1 METQFLLRLLLHMI
15 LSLQCEHLVWNKFH
29 FSAVAIWISVA
40 YIWQWN
46 VRPFWSTVSVPE
58 SISQTKHASN
68 YAPQMLTDLE
78 WYHLSDVLFFSFRSL
93 LLSLFTAIPDALLFF
108 VPFTLPFRSVPFLL
122 FFALFWTASKKPF
135 KRDQPK
141 ALGQYSY
148 TITMASSNSLCTCF
162 IINNLLYCLFY
173 LCSFFRLAH
182 IWNGANADIPLS
194 QCVHCTHIR
203 IPHIRRLFYERKKNE
218 RTELSYKICFFLFAA
233 TSYDRT
239 LFNPW
244 LANNGQTKTVQ

>member
-15 LSLQCEHLVWNKFH
+15 LWLQCGHLVWNKFH

-108 VPFTLPFRSVPFLL
+108 VPFTLPFRSVPFSL
-122 FFALFWTASKKPF
+122 FFALSWTVSKKPF

-162 IINNLLYCLFY
+162 IINNLRCCDCILPCIVILPVLSLF
-173 LCSFFRLAH
+173 FFSVGPHLKWCKCRY
-182 IWNGANADIPLS
+182 S
-194 QCVHCTHIR
+194 VVSVCTVHTYTYSTH
-203 IPHIRRLFYERKKNE
+203 
-218 RTELSYKICFFLFAA
+218 
-233 TSYDRT
+233 
-239 LFNPW
+239 
-244 LANNGQTKTVQ
+244 